1 MDSSVAEN
9 GGDEEDDTKGLH
21 ALLTRKVDVRVEA
34 AMEEVEVVKAW
45 LGVVKEVVRDV
56 QKRVGLRVPQELAL

>member
-1 MDSSVAEN
+1 M
-9 GGDEEDDTKGLH
+9 H